1 MHNSFLIKLSKD
13 ISIIVSLVS
22 FFYLWDVNN
31 IYNFFDL
38 RLLILFALPFYFK
51 EFLKLNQF
59 ALVVFCFLFLHLIS
73 VNYFNELTISNKALL
88 QIILITYIIIFAF
101 IFKDKIF
108 QILPLIVRIFMLSF
122 TILTLFHLE
131 HISLKP
137 NNDPSSSCSFFLDTS
152 LSNKGS
158 IFSENS
164 HFGMIATG
172 TFLYF
177 IFSIKKKNIVS
188 ELLVFYPCLIF
199 LSFVYASTTYFVGF
213 ILSSLVIII
222 FLFERKYIIN
232 FIILFFTFTINSIF
246 FFSMEECTTRIT
258 RANFTEY
265 YNISKIMDKRKIS
278 CQNILS
284 EIELK
289 KLYGFAN
296 KGKFKLFNEEIS
308 NLCNLN
314 FTDKEIKELQKYN
327 LSINSK
333 EKKFENPNITVE
345 VYENAF
351 VVTLNAIK
359 DQFYGY
365 GINNY
370 KLAFEKFTPLNFRNS
385 NILQESIRKNI
396 SPEILTLNKTDGR
409 SNFFKLTTEFGIF
422 SLLIYLFCVY
432 FTLDRK
438 IKLKQ
443 KSFIIPI
450 IITQLISG
458 AGYFNGG
465 FVLCL
470 AIMTSLS
477 FQKKINNNDQ

>member
-1 MHNSFLIKLSKD
+1 MHKFFLSKSSKD
-13 ISIIVSLVS
+13 IPIIVSLVS

-59 ALVVFCFLFLHLIS
+59 ALIVFFFLFLHLIS
-73 VNYFNELTISNKALL
+73 VNVFNELTISNKALL

-122 TILTLFHLE
+122 TILTLFQLE
-131 HISLKP
+131 HLSLKP

-152 LSNKGS
+152 LANKWP
-158 IFSENS
+158 IFTENS

-177 IFSIKKKNIVS
+177 IFSIKKKNIMS
-188 ELLVFYPCLIF
+188 DLLVFYPCLIF
-199 LSFVYASTTYFVGF
+199 LNFIYASTTYFVGF

-232 FIILFFTFTINSIF
+232 FIILLFTFTINSIF
-246 FFSMEECTTRIT
+246 FLSMDECTTRIT
-258 RANFTEY
+258 RANFIEY
-265 YNISKIMDKRKIS
+265 YNISKVMEEAKIS
-278 CQNILS
+278 SKNTLS
-284 EIELK
+284 DIQLK
-289 KLYGFAN
+289 KLYDLAN
-296 KGKFKLFNEEIS
+296 KGRLDLFDKEIS
-308 NLCNLN
+308 NLYNFNL
-314 FTDKEIKELQKYN
+314 TDKNRKELQKYN
-327 LSINSK
+327 LLINSK
-333 EKKFENPNITVE
+333 EKRFKNTNITVE

-351 VVTLNAIK
+351 LVTLNAIK
-359 DQFYGY
+359 EQFYGY

-385 NILQESIRKNI
+385 NILQEGMRKNI

-432 FTLDRK
+432 FTFIRK
-438 IKLKQ
+438 VELKQ
-443 KSFIIPI
+443 KSFVIPI
-450 IITQLISG
+450 IITQLVSG

-477 FQKKINNNDQ
+477 FQEKVNNND